1 MADYFV
7 GIDLGGTKIYTALAN
22 DKGEILEKIKL
33 PTEAD
38 RGKRI
43 VLDNIIKTVNRVVK
57 DAGKTAEDVKVIGLG
72 CPGPVNVRDGILT
85 EPPNLPFD
93 RIPIVDILESELD
106 IPVVLD
112 NDATVAALGEQ
123 VFGAGKEVDNLIYL
137 TVSTGIGGGI
147 VIDGKVFH
155 GYNGSAG
162 EVGHMIVEPGGSL
175 CGCGNRGCL
184 EAMASGTSIGRM
196 GRKALRN
203 NESSVIEELS
213 GGNEEK
219 IDALLV
225 ANAARKGDKKAIDI
239 YETVGYYLGIGTGN
253 LINLLNPE
261 LILFGGG
268 VSKDFDL
275 FKERMISI
283 ARKNTM
289 SSAFAAVEFKPAAL
303 GDETGLMG
311 AVALALKSNI

>member
-219 IDALLV
+219 IDALLI